1 MTVSDL
7 RQHRALVPTLR
18 VVLADNQP
26 AARTGLRVL
35 LSETAGFTV
44 EAESGAGA
52 ELVEEA
58 LRCHPDVLVVDPGPD
73 GFRAIAR
80 LRREDPGIAVLV
92 FTSAG
97 DDESVFAA
105 IRAGA
110 RGYLLKDAGR
120 EDIIRTVRGVAAGEA
135 IFCPRVAARLT
146 VLLAGAAGYP
156 VHPFPHLTGR
166 EREVL
171 DLIAAGLGN
180 AAIAARLQ
188 LAQKTVSNN
197 ISAIFSKLQV
207 ADRAEAIARA
217 RNAGLGRPAVRV
229 PAS

>member
-1 MTVSDL
+1 MAVSEL
-7 RQHRALVPTLR
+7 RQHRALASALR

-44 EAESGAGA
+44 EAESGTGVD
-52 ELVEEA
+52 LVREA
-58 LRCHPDVLVVDPGPD
+58 VRCHPDILVIDPGPD
-73 GFRAIAR
+73 GFEAIAR
-80 LRREDPGIAVLV
+80 VRRDDPGIAVLV

-97 DDESVFAA
+97 DDESV
-105 IRAGA
+105 RAGA

-120 EDIIRTVRGVAAGEA
+120 EAIIRTVRGVGAGEA
-135 IFCPRVAARLT
+135 IFCPPVAARLS
-146 VLLAGAAGYP
+146 VLLADAASCP
-156 VHPFPHLTGR
+156 AHPFPHLTGR

-180 AAIAARLQ
+180 AAIAAQLR

-197 ISAIFSKLQV
+197 ISSIFSKLQV
-207 ADRAEAIARA
+207 AGRGEAIARA
-217 RNAGLGRPAVRV
+217 RNAGLGGPAVRV
-229 PAS
+229 S

>member
-1 MTVSDL
+1 MTVAEL
-7 RQHRALVPTLR
+7 RQHRALAPSLR

-44 EAESGAGA
+44 EAESSAGA
-52 ELVEEA
+52 DMVREA
-58 LRCHPDVLVVDPGPD
+58 LRCRPDVLVIDPGPD
-73 GFRAIAR
+73 GFEAIGT

-97 DDESVFAA
+97 DDNSVFAA

-110 RGYLLKDAGR
+110 RGYLLKDASR
-120 EDIIRTVRGVAAGEA
+120 EDIVRTVRGVGAGEA

-146 VLLAGAAGYP
+146 VLLAGAASCP
-156 VHPFPHLTGR
+156 AHPFPDLTGR

-180 AAIAARLQ
+180 AAIAARLR

-207 ADRAEAIARA
+207 ADRAEAITRA
-217 RNAGLGRPAVRV
+217 RDAGLGRQRGVGV
-229 PAS
+229 LS